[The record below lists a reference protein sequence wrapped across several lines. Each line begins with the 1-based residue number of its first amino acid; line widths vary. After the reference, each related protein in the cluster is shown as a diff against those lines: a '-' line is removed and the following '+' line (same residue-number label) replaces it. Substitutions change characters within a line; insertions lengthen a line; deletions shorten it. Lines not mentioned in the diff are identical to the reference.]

1 MNLCKT
7 VYKNEHNRYAK
18 KCKGFWDMLFFAQNS
33 LRAVFSEQSSAST
46 AAQEN
51 KQEWEPLIRDILLFE
66 AWYRSVWVFLKF
78 C

>member
-1 MNLCKT
+1 
-7 VYKNEHNRYAK
+7 
-18 KCKGFWDMLFFAQNS
+18 MLFFAQNS

-66 AWYRSVWVFLKF
+66 A
-78 C
+78 